1 MTVLQLETQVSSEQL
16 LRALESM
23 PLSELRR
30 FAAQVDAIL
39 KNRQAPRIS
48 QVESEL
54 LIEINRGLPP
64 DMRSRLDEL
73 LGDQETGSLT
83 DSQYDE
89 LLYLTNQL
97 EIYDARRIQLIGEL
111 ARLRNRPVD
120 AIITEYQLSPAAHG
134 A

>member
-1 MTVLQLETQVSSEQL
+1 MTVLQLETQVSSDQL

-48 QVESEL
+48 QAESQL

-64 DMRSRLDEL
+64 DMRSRLDDL
-73 LGDQETGSLT
+73 LADQEADSLT
-83 DSQYDE
+83 DSEHDE

-97 EIYDARRIQLIGEL
+97 EAYDVHRIQLIGEL
-111 ARLRNRPVD
+111 ARLRGQPVD
-120 AIITEYQLSPAAHG
+120 AIIAEFQLSPAAYG